1 MQITAKLQAIG
12 KRKSSWKNA
21 EGQTIESLFGN
32 YSQDGGSIVDELRLQ
47 EHQFET
53 WEAGRTYVVR
63 GNLLKG
69 RSGLYLQVVEVT
81 QEPPVK

>member
-1 MQITAKLQAIG
+1 MQISATLQAIG

-21 EGQTIESLFGN
+21 EGQTIESLFGT
-32 YSQDGGSIVDELRLQ
+32 YSQDGGSLVDELRLQ
-47 EHQFET
+47 EQQFGA

-81 QEPPVK
+81 PAPPVK